1 MSESTSEGIDHALE
15 TLAAIARIESLR
27 EGVVAFELPRL
38 EGGKWMDLEAWRCL
52 GGLDHVPV
60 RVPHGWEDVALL
72 REVLPARAAPWP
84 REHALRA
91 H

>member
-52 GGLDHVPV
+52 GVLDHVPV